1 MALLSSHK
9 EQRDE
14 FIGYFELIAG
24 LSALVGPL
32 LGSMFFWFLG
42 FVGPFFVIGGFYAI
56 AIFTFSFRKERLERK
71 IYRLMRQQ

>member
-9 EQRDE
+9 EHRDE

-24 LSALVGPL
+24 LSALIGPL

-42 FVGPFFVIGGFYAI
+42 FVGPFLMIGGVYGC
-56 AIFTFSFRKERLERK
+56 AIFAFSFRKERLERK
-71 IYRLMRQQ
+71 MHRLIRQQ